1 MLDKE
6 TKLKLEE
13 FISKINEKDSRV
25 YSVEIAFDEDFI
37 YLQFEVLDKGI
48 QEVLQISDFI
58 DSRYS
63 MYIVYIKI
71 SDVILKIIERE
82 YALRLSRL
90 LYDR

>member
-25 YSVEIAFDEDFI
+25 YSVEIAFDEHFI
-37 YLQFEVLDKGI
+37 YLQFEVLDKGV

-58 DSRYS
+58 DSRYTMDS
-63 MYIVYIKI
+63 VYIKI

>member
-25 YSVEIAFDEDFI
+25 YSVEIAFDEHFI
-37 YLQFEVLDKGI
+37 YLQFEVLDKGV

-63 MYIVYIKI
+63 MDSVYIKI